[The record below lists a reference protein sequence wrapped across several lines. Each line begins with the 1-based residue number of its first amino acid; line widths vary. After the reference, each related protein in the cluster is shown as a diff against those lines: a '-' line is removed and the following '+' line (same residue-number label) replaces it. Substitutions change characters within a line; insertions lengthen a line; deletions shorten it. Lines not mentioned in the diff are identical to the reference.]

1 MYFSYLPTV
10 LPLSIERSID
20 SRSAPE
26 GAVCVRDEDVWMNAS
41 AFGAKE
47 SVADLVQE
55 VSDSGQFD
63 LTQRQRKLF
72 AIGRTNPKLA
82 VALVLRCQ
90 QLLPVL
96 PGFCQQNAEAA
107 RAFLETIQKSIVAGR
122 ELISLASIFQNSGA
136 VDVSLQL
143 LAQCHRTEFDF
154 QSAKD
159 ILFLLFIDRRFS
171 QLFGW
176 LQFAFSSPSIAPSVA
191 SVDVARFDQCLRSA
205 IVYRRPPYPS
215 PPSLYT
221 AGSGSREMTPKEV
234 TVIPIL
240 LLSALL
246 CFMSGMFSQF
256 AEMRGLLAPSVGRF
270 LKENAMFHIV
280 RMFLFASAAFDRID
294 GLRLPTN
301 RIFALG
307 DENVL
312 FLAYQDCPALGTVAV
327 HPISN
332 LTIAAF
338 GPAAASVQR
347 TVFWNRVAELEGV
360 RLLILCVGTNDIAST
375 LPLYLE
381 RDSRIGI
388 ASVFELLVGTLCVVI
403 DRIRRQWPA
412 IGIAVHAIFDK
423 DEVDPG
429 ITALFN
435 TTLRERLPSDVRFL
449 DVVANAQNMVMLS
462 KPDDPRRE
470 KADEYWAA
478 LQAIW
483 ASFGDRVT

>member
-1 MYFSYLPTV
+1 
-10 LPLSIERSID
+10 
-20 SRSAPE
+20 
-26 GAVCVRDEDVWMNAS
+26 
-41 AFGAKE
+41 
-47 SVADLVQE
+47 
-55 VSDSGQFD
+55 
-63 LTQRQRKLF
+63 
-72 AIGRTNPKLA
+72 
-82 VALVLRCQ
+82 
-90 QLLPVL
+90 
-96 PGFCQQNAEAA
+96 
-107 RAFLETIQKSIVAGR
+107 
-122 ELISLASIFQNSGA
+122 
-136 VDVSLQL
+136 
-143 LAQCHRTEFDF
+143 
-154 QSAKD
+154 
-159 ILFLLFIDRRFS
+159 
-171 QLFGW
+171 
-176 LQFAFSSPSIAPSVA
+176 
-191 SVDVARFDQCLRSA
+191 
-205 IVYRRPPYPS
+205 
-215 PPSLYT
+215 
-221 AGSGSREMTPKEV
+221 MTPKEV

-246 CFMSGMFSQF
+246 CFMAGMFSQF

-381 RDSRIGI
+381 RDTRIGI
-388 ASVFELLVGTLCVVI
+388 ANVFELLVGTLCVVI

-435 TTLRERLPSDVRFL
+435 ATLRERLPSDVRFL